1 MKIVNLLSQGTRIHL
16 DQIFAL
22 VQKYKILTQCRGNR
36 AHVKKR
42 KRAWWVRVAN
52 TEQVSKHMQTKYGIG
67 PRTIVSLIERLVNH
81 TFNLTMISSH
91 PII

>member
-1 MKIVNLLSQGTRIHL
+1 MLPFSSPKNQLKSYPRVTVIRHLPISSKCVILEKNANAFVYLMKIVNLLSQGTRIHL

-42 KRAWWVRVAN
+42 KRA
-52 TEQVSKHMQTKYGIG
+52 
-67 PRTIVSLIERLVNH
+67 
-81 TFNLTMISSH
+81 
-91 PII
+91 